1 MVASVHGILQ
11 ARILE
16 WVAIPSPGGLSDPGV
31 KPRFPTLQA
40 DSLLIEPPGKCMT
53 KKHLWIL
60 AIFVFILQLEDIKYL
75 LGKRLLG
82 LKSP

>member
-1 MVASVHGILQ
+1 MEFSRQEYWSGLPF
-11 ARILE
+11 
-16 WVAIPSPGGLSDPGV
+16 PSPGGLSNPGV
-31 KPRFPTLQA
+31 KSRFPTLQA
-40 DSLLIEPPGKCMT
+40 DSLLFEPPGKCMT

-75 LGKRLLG
+75 LGKRLLE